1 MSQFLNA
8 ATGRGQRRRLGF
20 GHGGLRGGFTLVEL
34 LVVIGII
41 ALLISILL
49 PTLASARRS
58 ANSVKC
64 LASLKEV
71 GNAFSMYAME
81 NKGMYP
87 AVRDSVN
94 QYTSKGVKAE
104 RRWTDLLAKY
114 LNKKG
119 STFETNADL
128 AAIRSGSVLW
138 GCPEWAKSF
147 DYNAAASAGSGEM
160 VYNGYGMQYY
170 PGFFEHDYSD
180 PYNAYRGTT
189 PTRVGYFKQ
198 TFWGRRGSDRL
209 LVADSVQDI
218 IALPSSVAL
227 AKMATYTTYQGF
239 NTKAVGFM
247 PYIQSATTS
256 DDFVID
262 SRHMKP
268 GTPKAAAINMK
279 SINALFCDGHA
290 ASVSPREAF
299 NAIHNPGQDTT
310 GK

>member
-1 MSQFLNA
+1 MSLSFSA
-8 ATGRGQRRRLGF
+8 ATGRGRRRPVNSGQS
-20 GHGGLRGGFTLVEL
+20 GFTLVEL

-64 LASLKEV
+64 LASLKEI

-87 AVRDSVN
+87 AARDKMY
-94 QYTSKGVKAE
+94 QYTSTGAVAE

-119 STFETNADL
+119 STFETNANL
-128 AAIRSGSVLW
+128 ATIRVNSVLW
-138 GCPEWAKSF
+138 GCPEWTKSY
-147 DYNAAASAGSGEM
+147 DYNAAASAGSAEM

-170 PGFFEHDYSD
+170 PGFPEKNYSD
-180 PYNAYRGTT
+180 ATNAYRSTA
-189 PTRVGYFKQ
+189 TRKGYFKQ
-198 TFWGRRGSDRL
+198 SYWGRRGAERL
-209 LVADSVQDI
+209 LVADSIQDI

-227 AKMATYTTYQGF
+227 ANVATYTNYQAF
-239 NTKAVGFM
+239 NTKTVGFA
-247 PYIQSATTS
+247 PYIQAQTTV
-256 DDFVID
+256 DDFMID

-268 GTPKAAAINMK
+268 GTPKAAAINMR

-310 GK
+310 N